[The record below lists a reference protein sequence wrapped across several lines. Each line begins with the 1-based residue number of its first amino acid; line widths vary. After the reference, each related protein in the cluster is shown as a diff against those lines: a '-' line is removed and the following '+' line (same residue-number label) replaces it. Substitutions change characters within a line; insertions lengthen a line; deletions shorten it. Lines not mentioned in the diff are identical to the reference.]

1 VLIPVAYGVATAG
14 FLYDN
19 RELIG
24 KMEREIKGILSKSRK
39 ESQGYVY
46 ELRAIK
52 EGYYLNVRTKQH
64 DVHLKPGDIWK
75 IGETTKGVGRYKND
89 SYEFNNF
96 KIIPVFYGTKTEILV
111 EEKRRIYHYH
121 LQNGCLPPGNKIFR

>member
-1 VLIPVAYGVATAG
+1 
-14 FLYDN
+14 
-19 RELIG
+19 
-24 KMEREIKGILSKSRK
+24 MEREIKGILSKSRK

-75 IGETTKGVGRYKND
+75 IGDTTKGVGRYKND
-89 SYEFNNF
+89 SYEFNNL
-96 KIIPVFYGTKTEILV
+96 KM
-111 EEKRRIYHYH
+111 
-121 LQNGCLPPGNKIFR
+121 